1 MTTAMMTNVLIT
13 IVIAL
18 IGFVSNQFIKRLDR
32 FEKIVQGIL
41 MSDVAVSKDLEQL
54 KSDVKDHETRISQL
68 EKQTIMNSTFLN
80 LNVNDFIK
88 GLAVAV
94 LTSVLTIVYNTLQTG
109 SLAFDW
115 TAIATTALT
124 AAIAYLMKNLLTN
137 TEGKML
143 KKDVK

>member
-68 EKQTIMNSTFLN
+68 EK
-80 LNVNDFIK
+80 
-88 GLAVAV
+88 
-94 LTSVLTIVYNTLQTG
+94 
-109 SLAFDW
+109 
-115 TAIATTALT
+115 
-124 AAIAYLMKNLLTN
+124 
-137 TEGKML
+137 
-143 KKDVK
+143 